1 MKEPNAMSF
10 HVKYKPEDF
19 MPANEEEKQSQV
31 ISVRAWASGRMASA
45 DFVRIRLPWSAS
57 SLLL

>member
-19 MPANEEEKQSQV
+19 MPANEEDRK
-31 ISVRAWASGRMASA
+31 SV
-45 DFVRIRLPWSAS
+45 V
-57 SLLL
+57 

>member
-31 ISVRAWASGRMASA
+31 CLLYTSDAA
-45 DFVRIRLPWSAS
+45 DD
-57 SLLL
+57 

>member
-31 ISVRAWASGRMASA
+31 IMR
-45 DFVRIRLPWSAS
+45 
-57 SLLL
+57 

>member
-31 ISVRAWASGRMASA
+31 IMREPLRYYCSYDLFLYCAC
-45 DFVRIRLPWSAS
+45 IL
-57 SLLL
+57 SL

>member
-31 ISVRAWASGRMASA
+31 IMRESVGCLLYTSDAA
-45 DFVRIRLPWSAS
+45 DE
-57 SLLL
+57 